1 MSPSALSL
9 RLALVATVLALTLA
23 GCGRKGPLE
32 PPPGAVAAKPDPLA
46 DPDEAATPGPTTL
59 APTIAPVTGRSSKGR
74 GKPISAPSDPF
85 ILDPIL

>member
-1 MSPSALSL
+1 LSPSALSL

-46 DPDEAATPGPTTL
+46 APETQALPGQSTL
-59 APTIAPVTGRSSKGR
+59 TPTISPVSGASSRGR
-74 GKPISAPSDPF
+74 GKPISAPNEPF